1 MKKVGKRKIISV
13 SIISIT
19 VLILIGVYLYA
30 KFKLKLGNG
39 NSKLEMVYYSSQ
51 ILSSKFVIAGV
62 VIAVWQYFT

>member
-13 SIISIT
+13 SIISII

-51 ILSSKFVIAGV
+51 ILSSIFVIAGV
-62 VIAVWQYFT
+62 VIAV